1 MHLPSVVVGATV
13 VEYITDDDDFA
24 DDEFIIMEELE
35 VFCDVDVNIVEFP
48 QQAVVEDTK
57 TKVAKILLTLQH

>member
-24 DDEFIIMEELE
+24 DDEFIIMEELA

-48 QQAVVEDTK
+48 
-57 TKVAKILLTLQH
+57 